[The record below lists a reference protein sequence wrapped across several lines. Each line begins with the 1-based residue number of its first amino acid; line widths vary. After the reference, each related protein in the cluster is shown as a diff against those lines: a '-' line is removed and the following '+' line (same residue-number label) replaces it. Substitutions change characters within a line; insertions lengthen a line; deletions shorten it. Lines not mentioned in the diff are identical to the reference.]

1 MSTLGAPLNDP
12 PKEDQTEEEKFPT
25 TEDELYQLFLKA
37 VLHRFQ
43 TYAQPSDDFEADDY
57 ETHASTKEK
66 AVSAVDR
73 STKVMKIVGLQAVL
87 LDQSVHYY
95 YMYLRGHYPSQQTLK
110 GDINKAISA
119 AENQIIQILEVWK
132 NFGETSPTP
141 EKVDGAHIFAVGI
154 RKQSLDSFWGALQSF
169 WELEKVEDWQKAVE
183 RPEME
188 LRNILPLSPE
198 AHWRWN
204 RLLLPA
210 ANKAQVRPGAYLVC
224 AGLRVEPDQQGD
236 LEGGGGVR
244 RGPLY

>member
-1 MSTLGAPLNDP
+1 MSRPEINVDFVANRSLVCTNDDLDDEFGLMSTLGAPLNDP

-119 AENQIIQILEVWK
+119 AENQIIQILEVWEELWRDVADAGK
-132 NFGETSPTP
+132 GRRGAHLRRGHSEAKPRFFLAELLGTREGGRLAEGCGKTGDGVAEHPATQPRGSLAVEPPTSPC
-141 EKVDGAHIFAVGI
+141 G
-154 RKQSLDSFWGALQSF
+154 Q
-169 WELEKVEDWQKAVE
+169 
-183 RPEME
+183 
-188 LRNILPLSPE
+188 
-198 AHWRWN
+198 
-204 RLLLPA
+204 
-210 ANKAQVRPGAYLVC
+210 
-224 AGLRVEPDQQGD
+224 
-236 LEGGGGVR
+236 
-244 RGPLY
+244 